1 MGILIRD
8 VSSKESGNM
17 SIQLRDVSFWY
28 GENRILDNVS
38 LTVRE
43 KEHIGIL
50 GGSGCGKSTL
60 LKLLAGLYT
69 GKEGSCRVA
78 GEHSPEGIRK
88 KVAMVMQNPG
98 LFPLSIRE
106 NITCGHPVAEE
117 KIWEAVRAAQLE
129 EWIRELPDGLDTLV
143 EERGGNLSGGQA
155 QRIAIAR
162 AFAKDAPVVLL
173 DEPTSA
179 LDGETAD
186 ALLRAMERLTEGK
199 TVIHVTHREETVQNY
214 DRILV
219 LKEGKLFE
227 KESL

>member
-1 MGILIRD
+1 
-8 VSSKESGNM
+8 M
-17 SIQLRDVSFWY
+17 SIQLREISFGY
-28 GENRILDNVS
+28 GEKKILDHIS

-50 GGSGCGKSTL
+50 GGSGSGKSTL
-60 LKLLAGLYT
+60 LKVLAGLYMV
-69 GKEGSCRVA
+69 KEGYCAVE
-78 GEHSPEGIRK
+78 GEVLPERIRK
-88 KVAMVMQNPG
+88 QVAMVMQSPG

-106 NITCGHPVAEE
+106 NITCGHPIAEE
-117 KIWEAVRAAQLE
+117 KLWEAVRAAQLE
-129 EWIRELPDGLDTLV
+129 EWVKGLPDGLDSLV
-143 EERGGNLSGGQA
+143 GERGGNISGGQA

-162 AFAKDAPVVLL
+162 AIAKDAPVVLL

-186 ALLRAMERLTEGK
+186 ALLQTLEHLTEGK
-199 TVIHVTHREETVQNY
+199 TVIHVTHREETIQAY

-227 KESL
+227 KESLQRI

>member
-1 MGILIRD
+1 
-8 VSSKESGNM
+8 M
-17 SIQLRDVSFWY
+17 SVRLREISFGY
-28 GENRILDNVS
+28 GEKMILDHIS
-38 LTVRE
+38 LAVRE
-43 KEHIGIL
+43 KEHVGIL

-60 LKLLAGLYT
+60 LKILAGLYEV
-69 GKEGSCRVA
+69 KEGHCEVA
-78 GEHSPEGIRK
+78 GEREPERIRK
-88 KVAMVMQNPG
+88 QVAMVMQTPG

-106 NITCGHPVAEE
+106 NITCGHPIAEE
-117 KIWEAVRAAQLE
+117 RVWEAVRAAQLE
-129 EWIRELPDGLDTLV
+129 EWVRGLSEGLDSLV
-143 EERGGNLSGGQA
+143 GERGGNLSGGQA

-162 AFAKDAPVVLL
+162 AIAKDAPVVLL

-199 TVIHVTHREETVQNY
+199 TVIHVTHREETIQTY

-227 KESL
+227 KES

>member
-1 MGILIRD
+1 
-8 VSSKESGNM
+8 M
-17 SIQLRDVSFWY
+17 SIVLREISFSY
-28 GENRILDNVS
+28 GEKKILDRIS

-50 GGSGCGKSTL
+50 GVSGSGKSTL
-60 LKLLAGLYT
+60 LKILAGLYPI
-69 GKEGSCRVA
+69 KEGRCEVA
-78 GEHSPEGIRK
+78 GESSPEGIRK
-88 KVAMVMQNPG
+88 QVAVVMQTPG

-106 NITCGHPVAEE
+106 NITCGHPIPEE
-117 KIWEAVRAAQLE
+117 KVWEAVRAAQLE
-129 EWIRELPDGLDTLV
+129 DWVRGLRSGLDSLV
-143 EERGGNLSGGQA
+143 GERGGNLSGGQA

-162 AFAKDAPVVLL
+162 AIAKDAPVVLL

-199 TVIHVTHREETVQNY
+199 TVIHVTHREETIQNY

-227 KESL
+227 KESMSGV

>member
-1 MGILIRD
+1 
-8 VSSKESGNM
+8 M
-17 SIQLRDVSFWY
+17 SIQLREISFCY
-28 GENRILDNVS
+28 GEKKILDTIS
-38 LTVRE
+38 LAVRE

-50 GGSGCGKSTL
+50 GGSGSGKSTL

-69 GKEGSCRVA
+69 VKEGRCTVA
-78 GEHSPEGIRK
+78 GESAPERIRK
-88 KVAMVMQNPG
+88 QVAMVMQTPG

-106 NITCGHPVAEE
+106 NITCGHPIAEE
-117 KIWEAVRAAQLE
+117 KVWEAVRAAQLE
-129 EWIRELPDGLDTLV
+129 EWVRGLPAGLNSLV
-143 EERGGNLSGGQA
+143 GERGGNISGGQA

-162 AFAKDAPVVLL
+162 AIAKDAPVVLL

-199 TVIHVTHREETVQNY
+199 TVIHVTHREETIQNY

-227 KESL
+227 KEFMSGV

>member
-1 MGILIRD
+1 
-8 VSSKESGNM
+8 M
-17 SIQLRDVSFWY
+17 SILLRDVSFCY
-28 GENRILDNVS
+28 GEKRVLDNIS
-38 LTVRE
+38 MTVKE

-60 LKLLAGLYT
+60 LKVLAGLYPV
-69 GKEGSCRVA
+69 KEGCCEVA
-78 GEHSPEGIRK
+78 GEHTPEGIRK
-88 KVAMVMQNPG
+88 QVSMVMQTPG

-106 NITCGHPVAEE
+106 NITCGHPVTEE
-117 KIWEAVRAAQLE
+117 KVWEAVQAAQLE
-129 EWIRELPDGLDTLV
+129 DWVRGLPEGLDSLV
-143 EERGGNLSGGQA
+143 AERGGNLSGGQA

-162 AFAKDAPVVLL
+162 AIAKDAPVVLL

-179 LDGETAD
+179 LDGETAE

-199 TVIHVTHREETVQNY
+199 TVIHVTHREETIQSY

-227 KESL
+227 KES

>member
-1 MGILIRD
+1 
-8 VSSKESGNM
+8 M
-17 SIQLRDVSFWY
+17 SIWLREISFCY
-28 GENRILDNVS
+28 GEKKILDKIS

-60 LKLLAGLYT
+60 LKILAGLYPV
-69 GKEGSCRVA
+69 KEGECRVA
-78 GEHSPEGIRK
+78 GETTPERIRK
-88 KVAMVMQNPG
+88 QVAMVMQTPG

-106 NITCGHPVAEE
+106 NITCGHPVGEE
-117 KIWEAVRAAQLE
+117 KVWEAVRAAQLE
-129 EWIRELPDGLDTLV
+129 KWVRELPEGLDSFV
-143 EERGGNLSGGQA
+143 SERGGNLSGGQA

-162 AFAKDAPVVLL
+162 AIAKDAPVILL

-186 ALLRAMERLTEGK
+186 ALLGALERLAEGK
-199 TVIHVTHREETVQNY
+199 TVIHVTHREETIRNY

>member
-1 MGILIRD
+1 
-8 VSSKESGNM
+8 M
-17 SIQLRDVSFWY
+17 SIRLRDVSFWY
-28 GENRILDNVS
+28 GEKKILDKIS
-38 LTVRE
+38 FEVRE

-50 GGSGCGKSTL
+50 GGSGSGKSTL
-60 LKLLAGLYT
+60 LKLLAGLY
-69 GKEGSCRVA
+69 GVKEGYCEVA
-78 GEHSPEGIRK
+78 GESTPEGIRK
-88 KVAMVMQNPG
+88 QVAMVMQTPG
-98 LFPLSIRE
+98 LFSLSIRE
-106 NITCGHPVAEE
+106 NITCGHSVAEE

-129 EWIRELPDGLDTLV
+129 EWVRGLPEGMDSLV
-143 EERGGNLSGGQA
+143 GERGGNVSGGQA

-162 AFAKDAPVVLL
+162 AFAKEAPVVLL

-179 LDGETAD
+179 LDGETAE

-227 KESL
+227 KES

>member
-1 MGILIRD
+1 
-8 VSSKESGNM
+8 M
-17 SIQLRDVSFWY
+17 SIWLREISFCY
-28 GENRILDNVS
+28 GEKKILDKIS

-60 LKLLAGLYT
+60 LKILAGLYPV
-69 GKEGSCRVA
+69 KEGCCRVA
-78 GEHSPEGIRK
+78 GETVPERIRK
-88 KVAMVMQNPG
+88 QVAMVMQTPG

-106 NITCGHPVAEE
+106 NITCGHPVGEE
-117 KIWEAVRAAQLE
+117 KVWEAVRAAQLE
-129 EWIRELPDGLDTLV
+129 KWVRELPEGLDSFV
-143 EERGGNLSGGQA
+143 SERGGNLSGGQA

-162 AFAKDAPVVLL
+162 AIAKDAPVILL

-186 ALLRAMERLTEGK
+186 ALLGALERLAEGK
-199 TVIHVTHREETVQNY
+199 TVIHVTHREETIRNY